1 MRVWQEKILLQGLA
15 RQRKSWVIRQE
26 ESMIYGSG
34 TQQCLGHEWRRAGG
48 IKAMQHPAKT
58 LSPRSPQVCSWRRR
72 RLGHGAMRWVVL
84 LVCLVFGGSLVGEGE
99 SWAKQPASSAPAAK
113 APPVLTPPPASS
125 YVRIG
130 VITSRTGRFASPSKP
145 MFQALGLTAQ
155 RIDDSGGVRLRDR
168 KVGVELVF
176 VDDHSTVEA
185 AKQQAAA
192 LAKDPEVMAIIAPYS
207 SDMVLAVRDEA
218 EKVGI
223 PVLNAV
229 GAAPTLHRVREEPWM
244 FGIGSAAN
252 GYFAP
257 VLEAAARR
265 VAAGKNIRVAVAY
278 QDDLFGRSIGE
289 WTEQELKRT
298 GIPLSFTQVLSRSAD
313 LPLLFAALEREQPN
327 LLIFSAND
335 AEMTRGFVSGL
346 AEKQINLDML
356 GVSGCR
362 AAGLEKLG
370 TPAEYVLC
378 PVQWDGLANYQ
389 DPYWENATQFL
400 SAFEVA
406 FGAEPTYQAAQ
417 AAASLVVITKALE
430 SAGTLDR
437 ALLRR
442 ALAETDLN
450 TLFGPVRFGPDGRN
464 SAVRPLL
471 EQVRGGRYMTVL
483 PPERAWVPLVARM
496 PVWKDRLP

>member
-1 MRVWQEKILLQGLA
+1 
-15 RQRKSWVIRQE
+15 
-26 ESMIYGSG
+26 
-34 TQQCLGHEWRRAGG
+34 
-48 IKAMQHPAKT
+48 MQHP
-58 LSPRSPQVCSWRRR
+58 
-72 RLGHGAMRWVVL
+72 
-84 LVCLVFGGSLVGEGE
+84 VG
-99 SWAKQPASSAPAAK
+99 
-113 APPVLTPPPASS
+113 PPVLSRLRLSLQKGRRGVLSVLAIAGVLVGGAGTGWAKKPASPAPKPPPVAAPAIVVPPSS
-125 YVRIG
+125 PYVRIG
-130 VITSRTGRFASPSKP
+130 VITSRTGRFASPSRP
-145 MFQALGLTAQ
+145 MSQALSLTAQ
-155 RIDDSGGVRLRDR
+155 RIDDGGGITLKDR
-168 KVGVELVF
+168 KVSIELVF

-185 AKQQAAA
+185 AGQQAAA
-192 LAKDPEVMAIIAPYS
+192 LAKDAEVMAIIAPYS

-229 GAAPTLHRVREEPWM
+229 GAAPTLHRVRDDQWM
-244 FGIGSAAN
+244 FGVGSAAN

-265 VAAGKNIRVAVAY
+265 VSAGQAIRVGVAY

-289 WTEQELKRT
+289 WTENELKRT
-298 GIPLSFTQVLSRSAD
+298 GIPLAFTRTLSRSAD
-313 LPLLFAALEREQPN
+313 LPALFETLQKEQPN

-335 AEMTRGFVSGL
+335 GEMTRGFVGGL
-346 AEKQINLDML
+346 AEKQINLDMVA
-356 GVSGCR
+356 VSGCR

-378 PVQWDGLANYQ
+378 PVQWDGLADYK
-389 DPYWENATQFL
+389 DPYWENSTQFM

-417 AAASLVVITKALE
+417 AAASLVVIAKALE
-430 SAGTLDR
+430 SAGRLDR

-483 PPERAWVPLVARM
+483 PPDRAWVPLVARM